1 MDLDTLLDQAQALP
15 EPGIPAR
22 HGRHIERARR
32 IGKRFSRVL
41 GKNIEPDAAEWTR
54 LGQSLMRGDEPMDRL
69 VAWMST
75 AGIGQGRA
83 LFERVLEHG
92 IEAVPD
98 APGPLKAFFARYDC
112 APDWVDVR
120 LLERGAQLARM
131 CGNIGAYVL
140 RDGALMGGYQA
151 PGFNKVLVMTGALN
165 KGPAKR
171 LAETSEWWL
180 ACTEANALSRFGDGF
195 KITMRVRLIHGL
207 VRRHVATTADWDV
220 AEDGIPLNQLDMA
233 ATQLAFGP
241 AFLIGARAMGMI
253 FTRADGGAIMH
264 LIRYAGYLMGIE
276 EDLLPET
283 EKEGSRMLYQM
294 LLSVVGE
301 PDKDGRTL
309 ATALADEPLGRQYR
323 LFQGLRRRIERERN
337 LSVNVFFLGLPGM
350 RNLGLPRRYVPWFPL
365 MAMPYYAARSIVTR
379 FAPNRFAASGRRAQ
393 REWLRTLTGA
403 AKHSVGGAAAK
414 IVEAV

>member
-1 MDLDTLLDQAQALP
+1 MSLEIHLSIAENLSSA
-15 EPGIPAR
+15 PAR
-22 HGRHIERARR
+22 HGQQIERARK
-32 IGKRFSRVL
+32 IGARFSAALLRN
-41 GKNIEPDAAEWTR
+41 GEPTPSEWDR
-54 LGQSLMRGDEPMDRL
+54 LGRALLRGDAQMDAL
-69 VAWMST
+69 VAWMASE
-75 AGIGQGRA
+75 GIGKGRA
-83 LFERVLEHG
+83 LFEQALEHG
-92 IEAVPD
+92 ISSVPN
-98 APGPLKAFFARYDC
+98 APAPLKEFFALYDTPPEWLDM
-112 APDWVDVR
+112 A
-120 LLERGAQLARM
+120 LLERGAEVGRM
-131 CGNIGAYVL
+131 QGNMGTYIL

-180 ACTEANALSRFGDGF
+180 ACTEANALSRFGEGF

-309 ATALADEPLGRQYR
+309 ATALADEPLGRQSR
-323 LFQGLRRRIERERN
+323 LFQWLRRRIERERN